1 MQPGG
6 VIEIIPDDIA
16 YKMIFIASAVVMFL
30 GVVASLFLSNRKAH
44 GEGEK

>member
-6 VIEIIPDDIA
+6 IPTVLPDDIA
-16 YKMIFIASAVVMFL
+16 YKMIFLSSAVVMFL
-30 GVVASLFLSNRKAH
+30 GVLVSLLLTNRKAH